1 MAIPDYETLMLPLLK
16 VIWLR
21 KCGQVLVYDWSFGWG
36 KQGVFKFDW
45 GEITQRGMEPR
56 GVVKGLNV
64 IKEHGLSML
73 EVERDLVVEALGF
86 KGRPEAFHY
95 GVIVTASLPAHAGKD
110 LVEVQ
115 KLSEGA

>member
-1 MAIPDYETLMLPLLK
+1 VPSRANRAVLK
-16 VIWLR
+16 RLIWLR
-21 KCGQVLVYDWSFGWG
+21 KCGQLLVYCWSFGWG

-86 KGRPEAFHY
+86 KGRPEAFHD
-95 GVIVTASLPAHAGKD
+95 GVIVTASLSAHAGKD